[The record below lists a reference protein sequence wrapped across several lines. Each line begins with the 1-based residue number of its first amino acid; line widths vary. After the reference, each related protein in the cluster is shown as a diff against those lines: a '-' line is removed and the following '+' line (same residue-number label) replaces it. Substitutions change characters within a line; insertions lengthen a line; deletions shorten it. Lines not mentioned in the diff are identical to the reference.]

1 MTRGMIMNDFSKVKP
16 SHTQR
21 AAFVYIRQSSPSQV
35 EYNRESTARQYAL
48 VEKACVLGWAKEQVI
63 VIDQDLGLSGSG
75 SVKRSGFAH
84 MTAEVALGHVGIVL
98 GLEVSRLARNNA
110 DWYRLLDLCG
120 ITDTL
125 IGDSDGVYH
134 PALFNDR
141 LVLGLKGTMSEAELH
156 ILRARLDGGIRNKA
170 ARGELRRGLPVGFV
184 WGEEDGEVRFHPD
197 EAVVSSIRTVFS
209 KFTELGSVRKVWLWF
224 RSEGLSFP
232 LRAHMK
238 SEIRWVA
245 PTYTALH
252 HVLTNPVYA
261 GAYAYG
267 KSRHQR
273 YVDEQGMF
281 RRRTRHLPMAEWS
294 VLLPEHHP
302 GFIDWATFQANQARI
317 DTNIHPQP
325 HQAGGAVREGAALLQ
340 GLATCGKCGRRLHTH
355 YRGRNSSPGYHCS
368 GKDIVQGRGVYCLNV
383 GGVQIDQAV
392 VEAFLRTVTPAAV
405 EATQLAIQQLEAD
418 QDAALGQWR
427 LAVERARYEAERAER
442 QYRAVEP
449 ENRLV
454 ARGLETEWEK
464 RLRDLA
470 AAEAELQRREQ
481 HRPRT
486 LSPEEKNKIRFLGSD
501 LNKVWTAPTT
511 ADRDRKELL
520 RALLE
525 EVIITVDRPEHRA
538 HLTLR
543 WRGGTLTELDL
554 SLPRSQ
560 PRGLRTEEDTISLLR
575 RLAVHYSDDVIAGI
589 LNRQGRKTAT
599 GERFT
604 AHQVGCLR
612 RYRNIPRFQPPAEP
626 LTGELATIRKAAKI
640 LGINTSTIHR
650 WLNDGFIAGEQVTP
664 GAPWQI
670 RITDELRARF
680 VEQAPPDYLPML
692 ETTMKLGVSRQT
704 VLQRVK
710 RGELEALLV
719 TRGRRKGLRIRV
731 VDDHPNLF
739 ESDFM
744 NLGAV

>member
-1 MTRGMIMNDFSKVKP
+1 MSDFTKVKP

-48 VEKACVLGWAKEQVI
+48 VDKACQLGWGKEQVI
-63 VIDQDLGLSGSG
+63 IIDEDLGLTGSG
-75 SVKRSGFAH
+75 WVKRSGFAR
-84 MTAEVALGHVGIVL
+84 MAAEVALGHVGIVL

-120 ITDTL
+120 MTDTL
-125 IGDSDGVYH
+125 IGDSDGIYH

-197 EAVVSSIRTVFS
+197 ESVVSTIRTVFS
-209 KFTELGSVRKVWLWF
+209 KFMELGSARKVWLWF
-224 RSEGLSFP
+224 RSEGLGFP
-232 LRAHMK
+232 TRATMN
-238 SEIRWVA
+238 SEVRWAA
-245 PTYTALH
+245 PTYTGIH
-252 HVLTNPVYA
+252 NVLTNPVYA
-261 GAYAYG
+261 GAYTYG
-267 KSRHQR
+267 KVRHER
-273 YVDEQGMF
+273 YVDAHGMV
-281 RRRTRHLPMAEWS
+281 RRRARHLPMAEWS
-294 VLLPEHHP
+294 VLLPDHHP
-302 GFIDWATFQANQARI
+302 GYIDWATFQANQARI
-317 DTNIHPQP
+317 DTNVHPQP

-340 GLATCGKCGRRLHTH
+340 GLAVCGKCGRRLHTH
-355 YRGRNSSPGYHCS
+355 YRGRNASPGYHCP
-368 GKDIVQGRGVYCLNV
+368 GKDIVHGRGAYCLNV

-392 VEAFLRTVTPAAV
+392 ADTLLKALTPAAV
-405 EATQLAIQQLEAD
+405 EATQVALQQLEAD
-418 QDAALGQWR
+418 QDAALNQWR
-427 LAVERARYEAERAER
+427 MAVERARYEAERAER

-464 RLRDLA
+464 RLRELA
-470 AAEAELQRREQ
+470 AAEAELHRREQ
-481 HRPRT
+481 QRPRA
-486 LSPEEKNKIRFLGSD
+486 LSQEEKEKIRSLGSD
-501 LNKVWTAPTT
+501 LSKVWSAPTT
-511 ADRDRKELL
+511 TDRDRKELL
-520 RALLE
+520 RTLLE
-525 EVIITVDRPEHRA
+525 EVIVTVDRPEHRA

-543 WRGGTLTELDL
+543 WRGGALAELDL

-560 PRGLRTEEDTISLLR
+560 PHGYHTDEDTISLLR
-575 RLAVHYSDDVIAGI
+575 RLATHYSDDIIAGI

-604 AHQVGCLR
+604 AIHVGGLR

-626 LTGELATIRKAAKI
+626 PTGELASIRKAAEI
-640 LGINTSTIHR
+640 LGINTSTVHR
-650 WLNDGFIAGEQVTP
+650 WLNDGFIAGEQLTP

-692 ETTMKLGVSRQT
+692 EATMKLGVSRQT

-739 ESDFM
+739 ESTS
-744 NLGAV
+744 

>member
-1 MTRGMIMNDFSKVKP
+1 MIMNDFSKVKP

-48 VEKACVLGWAKEQVI
+48 VEKACELGWAKEQVI

-75 SVKRSGFAH
+75 SVQRSGFAH

-197 EAVVSSIRTVFS
+197 EAVVSTLRTVFS

-245 PTYTALH
+245 PTYTAIH

-273 YVDEQGMF
+273 YVDEQGML

-302 GFIDWATFQANQARI
+302 GFIDWATFQANQA
-317 DTNIHPQP
+317 
-325 HQAGGAVREGAALLQ
+325 A
-340 GLATCGKCGRRLHTH
+340 
-355 YRGRNSSPGYHCS
+355 S
-368 GKDIVQGRGVYCLNV
+368 
-383 GGVQIDQAV
+383 
-392 VEAFLRTVTPAAV
+392 TP
-405 EATQLAIQQLEAD
+405 T
-418 QDAALGQWR
+418 
-427 LAVERARYEAERAER
+427 
-442 QYRAVEP
+442 
-449 ENRLV
+449 
-454 ARGLETEWEK
+454 
-464 RLRDLA
+464 
-470 AAEAELQRREQ
+470 
-481 HRPRT
+481 
-486 LSPEEKNKIRFLGSD
+486 
-501 LNKVWTAPTT
+501 
-511 ADRDRKELL
+511 
-520 RALLE
+520 
-525 EVIITVDRPEHRA
+525 
-538 HLTLR
+538 
-543 WRGGTLTELDL
+543 
-554 SLPRSQ
+554 
-560 PRGLRTEEDTISLLR
+560 
-575 RLAVHYSDDVIAGI
+575 
-589 LNRQGRKTAT
+589 
-599 GERFT
+599 
-604 AHQVGCLR
+604 
-612 RYRNIPRFQPPAEP
+612 
-626 LTGELATIRKAAKI
+626 
-640 LGINTSTIHR
+640 
-650 WLNDGFIAGEQVTP
+650 FI
-664 GAPWQI
+664 
-670 RITDELRARF
+670 
-680 VEQAPPDYLPML
+680 
-692 ETTMKLGVSRQT
+692 
-704 VLQRVK
+704 
-710 RGELEALLV
+710 
-719 TRGRRKGLRIRV
+719 
-731 VDDHPNLF
+731 PNLTKQ
-739 ESDFM
+739 E
-744 NLGAV
+744 VP

>member
-75 SVKRSGFAH
+75 SVKRAGFAL

-273 YVDEQGMF
+273 YVDEQGML

-405 EATQLAIQQLEAD
+405 EATQLALQQLEAD

-470 AAEAELQRREQ
+470 AAAAELQRREQ
-481 HRPRT
+481 QRPRT

-501 LNKVWTAPTT
+501 LKKVWAAPTT
-511 ADRDRKELL
+511 TDRDRKELL
-520 RALLE
+520 RTLLE
-525 EVIITVDRPEHRA
+525 EVIVTVDRPEHRA

-543 WRGGTLTELDL
+543 WRGGTLTEVDL

-575 RLAVHYSDDVIAGI
+575 RLAVLYSERCHRRHPESSRSKDGDRRTFYCSSGRLPPPLSKHSPIPTAGGTTHGGAGNDSQSCADPGNQHFHYSS
-589 LNRQGRKTAT
+589 L
-599 GERFT
+599 
-604 AHQVGCLR
+604 
-612 RYRNIPRFQPPAEP
+612 AE
-626 LTGELATIRKAAKI
+626 
-640 LGINTSTIHR
+640 
-650 WLNDGFIAGEQVTP
+650 
-664 GAPWQI
+664 
-670 RITDELRARF
+670 
-680 VEQAPPDYLPML
+680 
-692 ETTMKLGVSRQT
+692 
-704 VLQRVK
+704 
-710 RGELEALLV
+710 
-719 TRGRRKGLRIRV
+719 
-731 VDDHPNLF
+731 
-739 ESDFM
+739 
-744 NLGAV
+744 

>member
-1 MTRGMIMNDFSKVKP
+1 MNDFSKVKP

-511 ADRDRKELL
+511 TDRDRKELL

-739 ESDFM
+739 ESTS
-744 NLGAV
+744 

>member
-1 MTRGMIMNDFSKVKP
+1 MNDSTKVKP
-16 SHTQR
+16 GHTQR

-48 VEKACVLGWAKEQVI
+48 VEKACELGWAKELVI
-63 VIDQDLGLSGSG
+63 VVDEDLGLSGSG
-75 SVKRSGFAH
+75 SAKRSGFAR

-120 ITDTL
+120 MTDTL
-125 IGDSDGVYH
+125 IGDSDGLYH

-184 WGEEDGEVRFHPD
+184 WGEEDGEVRFHSD
-197 EAVVSSIRTVFS
+197 EAVVSAIRAVFS
-209 KFTELGSVRKVWLWF
+209 KFTELGSARKVWLWF
-224 RSEGLSFP
+224 RAESLSFP
-232 LRAHMK
+232 LRANMK
-238 SEIRWVA
+238 SAIRWVA
-245 PTYTALH
+245 PTYTTIH

-267 KSRHQR
+267 KCRHER
-273 YVDEQGMF
+273 YVDEQGLF
-281 RRRTRHLPMAEWS
+281 RRRTRHLPMAEWP
-294 VLLPEHHP
+294 VLIPEHHT
-302 GFIDWATFQANQARI
+302 GFIDWATFQANQTRI
-317 DTNIHPQP
+317 DANIHPQP

-340 GLATCGKCGRRLHTH
+340 GLAACGKCGRRLHTH
-355 YRGRNSSPGYHCS
+355 YRGRNATPGYHCS

-392 VEAFLRTVTPAAV
+392 VDAFLQALTPAAV
-405 EATQLAIQQLEAD
+405 AATELALQQLEAD
-418 QDAALGQWR
+418 RDAALRQWR
-427 LAVERARYEAERAER
+427 LAVERARYQAERAER

-454 ARGLETEWEK
+454 ARGLETEWEE

-470 AAEAELQRREQ
+470 AAEVELVRREQ
-481 HRPRT
+481 RRPHALT
-486 LSPEEKNKIRFLGSD
+486 QEEKYRLRSLGSD
-501 LNKVWTAPTT
+501 LHKVWTAPTT
-511 ADRDRKELL
+511 TDRDRKELL

-525 EVIITVDRPEHRA
+525 EVIVTVNRPEHQA

-543 WRGGTLTELDL
+543 WRGGTLTEVDL

-560 PRGLRTEEDTISLLR
+560 PRGLRTDEDTISLLR
-575 RLAVHYSDDVIAGI
+575 RLAVHYTDDVIAGI

-604 AHQVGCLR
+604 ANQVGGLR
-612 RYRNIPRFQPPAEP
+612 RYRDIPRFQPPAEP
-626 LTGELATIRKAAKI
+626 STAELATIRKAAKI

-650 WLNDGFIAGEQVTP
+650 WLNDGFIAGEQITP

-739 ESDFM
+739 ESTS
-744 NLGAV
+744 